1 MDNSILN
8 STLNEYFRK
17 FPKIQLIL
25 QDEDVKKLI
34 DKYSYNVV
42 KAQLEEILSKEKEK
56 IKINL
61 RDNIILEDNFFKIKH
76 FAFLLK
82 DYFNNFSFSLKRVI
96 NGTGVVV
103 HTNLGRSI
111 LPKTAVENVSK
122 ISSSYSNLEFNLEE
136 GMRGKRYSHV
146 EILLKRILNCET
158 AIVVNNNAAAVF
170 MALNTFAAGI
180 KKEVIVSRGE
190 LVEIGGSFRI
200 PDIMKASGAQL
211 IEVGTTNKTKIN
223 DYEAKINENTTLLL
237 KVHHSNF
244 KMTGFVH
251 EVNSK
256 ELVEIGEKYNIP
268 VMEDLG
274 SGSFIKF
281 ERFGLP
287 KEPTAQEV
295 INAGIDIVTF
305 SGDKLLGGPQAG
317 IIAGKK
323 EYVDLIAK
331 NPLNRAF
338 RIDKMTLAALE
349 AVLFE
354 YLDINNAIKN
364 IPTLRMLS
372 QNILEI
378 KKRGL
383 KLLNKVKKLESA
395 YKTMYI
401 FTIIE
406 DFSIVGGGAMPD
418 YEMKTYC
425 LSVTHKFFAA
435 EKLSEIFRSLQIPI
449 IGKIKDGK
457 FLIDLRTVLDNDIN
471 DIIGNFIKVAQI
483 LS

>member
-1 MDNSILN
+1 MDS
-8 STLNEYFRK
+8 LNEYLRK

-25 QDEDVKKLI
+25 QNEDVKKLI
-34 DKYSYNVV
+34 DKYSYSAV
-42 KAQLEEILSKEKEK
+42 KDKLEEILSEAKEK
-56 IKINL
+56 IKIKINL
-61 RDNIILEDNFFKIKH
+61 KDNVMLEDNIFKIEH
-76 FAFLLK
+76 FVFLLN

-111 LPKTAVENVSK
+111 LPKAAVENVFK

-146 EILLKRILNCET
+146 ETLLNRILNCEA

-200 PDIMKASGAQL
+200 PDIMKASGARL

-223 DYEAKINENTTLLL
+223 DYESEINENTALLL

-256 ELVEIGEKYNIP
+256 ELVETGEKYNIP

-281 ERFGLP
+281 EKFGLP

-295 INAGIDIVTF
+295 IGAGIDIVTF

-364 IPTLRMLS
+364 IPTLRLLS

-383 KLLNKVKKLESA
+383 KLLNKVKKLEDA
-395 YKTMYI
+395 HKIVYT
-401 FTIIE
+401 FNIIE

-418 YEMKTYC
+418 YEIKTYC
-425 LSVTHKFFAA
+425 LSVAHKFFAA
-435 EKLSEIFRSLQIPI
+435 EKLSEIFRGLQIPI

-457 FLIDLRTVLDNDIN
+457 FLIDLRTVLDDDIN
-471 DIIGNFIKVAQI
+471 DIIGNFIKVSRI
-483 LS
+483 SN